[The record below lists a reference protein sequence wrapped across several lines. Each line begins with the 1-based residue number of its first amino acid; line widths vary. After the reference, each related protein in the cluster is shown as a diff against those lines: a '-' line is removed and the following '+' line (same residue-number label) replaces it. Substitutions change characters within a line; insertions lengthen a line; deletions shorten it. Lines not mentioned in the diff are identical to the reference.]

1 MRVVRVAL
9 VMSAILAAPAAQAA
23 TVVVFVNPMTL
34 DKHTEVFNTP
44 GPDRFLMCMQPPG
57 MTGCTELP
65 IRKRR

>member
-1 MRVVRVAL
+1 MRGLRVAL
-9 VMSAILAAPAAQAA
+9 ALSAICAAASAPAA
-23 TVVVFVNPMTL
+23 TVIVFVNPMTL

-57 MTGCTELP
+57 TTGCTELP

>member
-1 MRVVRVAL
+1 MRVPGVAL
-9 VMSAILAAPAAQAA
+9 VMSAIVAAPAAQAA

>member
-9 VMSAILAAPAAQAA
+9 VMSAIVAVPAAQAA

-57 MTGCTELP
+57 TTGCTELP
-65 IRKRR
+65 IRRRR

>member
-44 GPDRFLMCMQPPG
+44 GPDRLLMCMQPPG

>member
-1 MRVVRVAL
+1 MRVLRVAFAL
-9 VMSAILAAPAAQAA
+9 PFMLAAPAADAA
-23 TVVVFVNPMTL
+23 TVIVFVNPMTL

-57 MTGCTELP
+57 TMGCTELP

>member
-1 MRVVRVAL
+1 MRVLRVAL

-57 MTGCTELP
+57 TTGCTELP
-65 IRKRR
+65 IRRRR

>member
-1 MRVVRVAL
+1 M
-9 VMSAILAAPAAQAA
+9 LAAPAAHAA
-23 TVVVFVNPMTL
+23 TVIVFVNPMTL

-57 MTGCTELP
+57 TAGCTELP

>member
-1 MRVVRVAL
+1 MRVPGVAL
-9 VMSAILAAPAAQAA
+9 VMSAIVAAPAAQAA

-57 MTGCTELP
+57 TTGCTELP
-65 IRKRR
+65 IRRRR

>member
-9 VMSAILAAPAAQAA
+9 VMSAIVAAPAAQAA

-57 MTGCTELP
+57 TTGCTELP
-65 IRKRR
+65 IRRRR

>member
-1 MRVVRVAL
+1 MRVHRVAL
-9 VMSAILAAPAAQAA
+9 LILAVSAASAAPAT

-57 MTGCTELP
+57 TTGCTELP
-65 IRKRR
+65 IRRRR

>member
-1 MRVVRVAL
+1 MRVLRVAL
-9 VMSAILAAPAAQAA
+9 VMSAIVAAPAAQAA

-57 MTGCTELP
+57 TTGCTELP
-65 IRKRR
+65 IRRRR

>member
-1 MRVVRVAL
+1 MRVLRVAL
-9 VMSAILAAPAAQAA
+9 VIAAIAAAPGAQAA

-44 GPDRFLMCMQPPG
+44 GPDRLLMCMQPPG

-65 IRKRR
+65 IRRRR

>member
-1 MRVVRVAL
+1 MRVLRVAL
-9 VMSAILAAPAAQAA
+9 VMSAIIAAPTAQAA

-44 GPDRFLMCMQPPG
+44 GRDRFLMCMQPPG

>member
-1 MRVVRVAL
+1 MRVLRVAL
-9 VMSAILAAPAAQAA
+9 VIAAIAAAPGAQAA

-57 MTGCTELP
+57 MTGCTQLP
-65 IRKRR
+65 IRRRH

>member
-1 MRVVRVAL
+1 MRVLRVAFAFSFL
-9 VMSAILAAPAAQAA
+9 LAAPAAQAA
-23 TVVVFVNPMTL
+23 TVIVFVNPMTL

-57 MTGCTELP
+57 TAGCTELP

>member
-1 MRVVRVAL
+1 MRVLRMAL
-9 VMSAILAAPAAQAA
+9 VIAAIAAAPGAQAA

-65 IRKRR
+65 IRRRR

>member
-9 VMSAILAAPAAQAA
+9 VMSAIVAAPAAQAA

>member
-1 MRVVRVAL
+1 MRVLRVAL
-9 VMSAILAAPAAQAA
+9 VIAAIAAAPGAQAA

-65 IRKRR
+65 IRRRR

>member
-57 MTGCTELP
+57 TTGCTELP
-65 IRKRR
+65 IRRRR

>member
-1 MRVVRVAL
+1 MRGLRVAL
-9 VMSAILAAPAAQAA
+9 VMSAIAAAPAAQAA
-23 TVVVFVNPMTL
+23 TVVVFVDPVTL

-57 MTGCTELP
+57 MTGCTELQ